1 MSKQK
6 RCLWVRRK
14 SGNWELVCSGCGR
27 RVNEIHTSTR
37 QKFITGGEQPG
48 DGAGRCIRAERN
60 KDPGRILL
68 GRVERVAA
76 FRLCIEQWAPNCR
89 IAYEKFHIMQHAND
103 AIR

>member
-48 DGAGRCIRAERN
+48 DGAGRCVRAERN
-60 KDPGRILL
+60 KETLD
-68 GRVERVAA
+68 E
-76 FRLCIEQWAPNCR
+76 FFWAELSGWQPSG
-89 IAYEKFHIMQHAND
+89 
-103 AIR
+103 